1 MSLLG
6 EIGDKLAGT
15 SALTALVPASRIL
28 QEKSPQGGSYP
39 AIVVT
44 SPDTEHGQDLGGS
57 AGYADV
63 AVDVQIWTRNT
74 MDRDSVYEQVRLA
87 LFGYSGVLT
96 TLQTQGI
103 LIESDTAFWEPD
115 RTGGQN
121 GFYHRVLRFIVMSAE
136 TVPA

>member
-6 EIGDKLAGT
+6 EIRDKLADT
-15 SALTALVPASRIL
+15 SALTELVPAVRIL

-44 SPDTEHGQDLGGS
+44 SPDTDHGQDLGGS

-63 AVDVQIWTRNT
+63 AVDVHIWARNT
-74 MDRDSVYEQVRLA
+74 ADRDAVYEQVRLA
-87 LFGYSGVLT
+87 LFGYSGTLT

-103 LIESDTAFWEPD
+103 RLEDDAANWEPD
-115 RTGGQN
+115 RMGGQN

-136 TVPA
+136 AVPS

>member
-6 EIGDKLAGT
+6 EIRDKLAGT
-15 SALTALVPASRIL
+15 AALTALVPAERIL

-39 AIVVT
+39 AVVVT
-44 SPDTEHGQDLGGS
+44 SPDTEHGQDLSGS

-63 AVDVQIWTRNT
+63 AVDVHIWSRNT
-74 MDRDSVYEQVRLA
+74 TDRDLVYEQVRLA
-87 LFGYSGVLT
+87 LFGYSGTLT

-103 LIESDTAFWEPD
+103 RLEDDAANWEPD

-136 TVPA
+136 AVPS